1 MSTSKILTAVLSAT
15 LFVALPATSAIAA
28 GGKKE
33 SKQCGGAPCEGEI
46 DIELQILK
54 ACELL
59 VGKDIKLVENSYT
72 GASGFTVTTNTP
84 YTLNLSTLNAG
95 SSADTF
101 VKHETTSDKVF
112 TKITTSKGGV
122 NYPIGSTPVAGMSVD
137 NFAVSVAPKN
147 TISGTQRAGTYKD
160 TLYIKVAY

>member
-15 LFVALPATSAIAA
+15 LFVALPATSAIA

-59 VGKDIKLVENSYT
+59 VGKDIKLVEDSYT

-137 NFAVSVAPKN
+137 NFTVSVAPKN